1 MTTLIAWINS
11 AIIYGTVI
19 MYAAMGEIITEKSGN
34 LNLGVPGIMFL
45 GGFAGFGSAYLYE
58 RSTDD
63 PNTFVMLILP
73 FVCGFIAAALGGLL
87 YSFLTIT
94 LRANQNVT
102 GLALTS
108 FGVGVGTFGGVFLC
122 KVSGNNSFAVAAAT
136 SDVYRANINS
146 VVDLGAFGQFFL
158 SYGWLAYL
166 AIVLAVALHLFLSK
180 TRVGLNLR
188 AIGENP
194 GTADAAGINV
204 TLYKYLATTLGAGIC
219 GIGGVSYVL
228 DYCLGNWSTNNSM
241 EALGWLAVALVIF
254 STWKP
259 VNTIWGSYLFALLY
273 WMHTYFPTLTNLKIT
288 LPATDILQM
297 TPYVVTIIVLII
309 VSMRK
314 KKENQ
319 GPASLGLSY
328 FREER

>member
-11 AIIYGTVI
+11 AVIYGTVM
-19 MYAAMGEIITEKSGN
+19 MYAAMGEIMTEKSGH
-34 LNLGVPGIMFL
+34 LNLGVPGLMFL

-63 PNTFVMLILP
+63 PNKLVLLILP
-73 FVCGFIAAALGGLL
+73 LVCGFLVSTLGGLL
-87 YSFLTIT
+87 YSFLTVT

-102 GLALTS
+102 GLAITS
-108 FGVGVGTFGGVFLC
+108 FGVGVGTFGGVYLC
-122 KVSGNNSFAVAAAT
+122 KISGNSSFAVAAKASEVYTENLNAT
-136 SDVYRANINS
+136 FG
-146 VVDLGAFGQFFL
+146 LGSLGQLLL
-158 SYGWLAYL
+158 SYGWLAYV
-166 AIVLAVALHLFLSK
+166 AILLAVVLHLFLSH

-194 GTADAAGINV
+194 ATADAAGINV
-204 TLYKYLATTLGAGIC
+204 TLYKYLATSLGGGIC
-219 GIGGVSYVL
+219 GIGGVYYVL
-228 DYCLGNWSTNNSM
+228 DYCFGNWSTNNSI

-259 VNTIWGSYLFALLY
+259 INTIWGSYLFAMLY
-273 WMHTYFPTLTNLKIT
+273 WMPTYFPTLTNLKISQS
-288 LPATDILQM
+288 ATNLLQM
-297 TPYVVTIIVLII
+297 IPYVVTILVLIF
-309 VSMRK
+309 VSMRR